1 MKNPELLTINGEK
14 TVYYVVKGRS
24 GTSPIKYF
32 SKYDEAD
39 QFVKEMNNLSGFDD
53 QDKYLLCTRVDE
65 DHYLLIETLI
75 DEYLESEV
83 IIDQPVIVF
92 YKRSKVYKIVS
103 KEILT
108 NEHWVEDPFT
118 TFGSIFDTS
127 VLIRDPYEGRF

>member
-1 MKNPELLTINGEK
+1 MKNPELLTISGEK

-32 SKYDEAD
+32 SNYDEAD
-39 QFVKEMNNLSGFDD
+39 QFVEEMTTLSGFDE
-53 QDKYLLCTRVDE
+53 QEKYLLCTRVDE

-75 DEYLESEV
+75 NKYLESEE
-83 IIDQPVIVF
+83 IMDQPVIVF

-108 NEHWVEDPFT
+108 NEHWVKDPFT
-118 TFGSIFDTS
+118 LFGSIFDTN
-127 VLIRDPYEGRF
+127 VLVRDP